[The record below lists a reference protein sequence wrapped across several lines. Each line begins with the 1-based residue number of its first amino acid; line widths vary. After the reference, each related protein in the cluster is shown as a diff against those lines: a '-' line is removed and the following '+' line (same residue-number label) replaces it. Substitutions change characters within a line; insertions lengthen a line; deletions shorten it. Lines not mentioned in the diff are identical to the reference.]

1 MRYLLLL
8 AVFTGC
14 TPEVEDFVPMIAV
27 CVGVSDKFAPDNP
40 DTPDNIED
48 CANCGGL
55 GYVGDGVIRSDCP
68 ECEIP
73 WEAAS
78 GGKMVGLIIELYAE
92 HQDEINAHWATL
104 GEEWTL
110 SEAVVS
116 WAKQK
121 LKPEPQSE
129 PPSKQVAAWEQT
141 LSEARQR
148 AVEED
153 KPLVVF
159 FTANSC
165 APCRLVDRAFEEP
178 EVFGAV
184 QDVVRVKVVYEESP
198 EVFAKWRVR
207 STPWVVAAYRG
218 KTVYSRSPPREATLL
233 AQEMRSIQQLAGEK

>member
-8 AVFTGC
+8 AMLTGC
-14 TPEVEDFVPMIAV
+14 TAEAEDFVPMISV
-27 CVGVSDKFAPDNP
+27 CVGMSDTATPDPP
-40 DTPDNIED
+40 DTPDNPTE

-73 WEAAS
+73 WEQAS

-110 SEAVVS
+110 TEAVVS

-121 LKPEPQSE
+121 LAKPKSE
-129 PPSKQVAAWEQT
+129 PPPKQIAAWEQT
-141 LSEARQR
+141 LSEARKR
-148 AVEED
+148 AAEED

-159 FTANSC
+159 FTAHSC
-165 APCRLVDRAFEEP
+165 APCRAVESAFDDS
-178 EVFGAV
+178 EVYGAV

-233 AQEMRSIQQLAGEK
+233 AQDMRSIQQLAGEK